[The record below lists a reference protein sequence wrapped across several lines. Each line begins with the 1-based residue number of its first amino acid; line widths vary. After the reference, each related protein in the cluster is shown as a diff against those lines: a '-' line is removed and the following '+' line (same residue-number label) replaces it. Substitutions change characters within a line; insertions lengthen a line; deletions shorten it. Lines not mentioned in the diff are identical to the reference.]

1 MQERLLDD
9 WTGPKIGPCPNL
21 PQSIAASRIPL
32 PSGGAFM
39 PLKDLWCTC
48 QSLSNAATKHP
59 DHFASRGSSF
69 ASVLIARCSAVK
81 KYGT

>member
-1 MQERLLDD
+1 
-9 WTGPKIGPCPNL
+9 
-21 PQSIAASRIPL
+21 
-32 PSGGAFM
+32 M

-59 DHFASRGSSF
+59 DHFQPRIKFRQCSYCEMLSR
-69 ASVLIARCSAVK
+69 K